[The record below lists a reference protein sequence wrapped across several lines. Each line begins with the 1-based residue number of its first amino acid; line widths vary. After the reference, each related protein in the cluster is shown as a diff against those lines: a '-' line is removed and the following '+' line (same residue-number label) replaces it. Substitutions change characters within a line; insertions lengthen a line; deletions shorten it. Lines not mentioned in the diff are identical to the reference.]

1 MSVPKVRLREA
12 FGTPWLP
19 QRSRLDFTRI
29 RAVGRSI
36 DRAPGDRS
44 EASRYEAAAS
54 KLFSLAANVVRFNP
68 RISAARF
75 LFP

>member
-1 MSVPKVRLREA
+1 MVTAEITLGFHPD
-12 FGTPWLP
+12 P
-19 QRSRLDFTRI
+19 
-29 RAVGRSI
+29 RAGDRSI